1 MKNRLKLLFSG
12 LLMIIYT
19 QAQAHTSIV
28 FSVGPSLQ
36 EAQNYQ
42 DMRLM
47 RQLQAQRVHNRF
59 IRTQLA
65 NMQLQQRR
73 FELFPEYDQYVYV
86 DRPYTRRQ
94 VIYSRQYLNNH
105 RYGQI
110 RCRRQVCVR
119 TY

>member
-1 MKNRLKLLFSG
+1 MKKRVRLLFSG
-12 LLMIIYT
+12 LLMIICAQT
-19 QAQAHTSIV
+19 QAHTSIV

-36 EAQNYQ
+36 EAQDYQ

-47 RQLQAQRVHNRF
+47 RQLQAQRLHNRF
-59 IRTQLA
+59 IRRQFA

-86 DRPYTRRQ
+86 DRAYTRRQ
-94 VIYSRQYLNNH
+94 VVYSRQYLNNH
-105 RYGQI
+105 RHGQV
-110 RCRRQVCVR
+110 RCRRQVRVR